1 MQTNLRILRA
11 RADAICAPPE
21 RTKRQQQTYDRI
33 LAVAPTLLAEASPDI
48 LTFANLARVL
58 SISIGTL
65 RNLFFDFDDL
75 LGVVIT
81 THLETLLE
89 AVTAIPAATQGARRH
104 RRAAYLQAAQSPAG
118 AWLPAHT
125 TMRRL
130 RHTLPPDLAER
141 AETLRRRIATALRP
155 AAPSRPCAETA
166 ARIARVNARHPL
178 PLRPPSTD
186 PMDTDAFE
194 RAYLASG
201 RALVSYAA
209 RVLAQPP

>member
-58 SISIGTL
+58 SVSIGTL

-89 AVTAIPAATQGARRH
+89 AVTAIPAATQGARR
-104 RRAAYLQAAQSPAG
+104 
-118 AWLPAHT
+118 T
-125 TMRRL
+125 F
-130 RHTLPPDLAER
+130 PP
-141 AETLRRRIATALRP
+141 LRRNRRPHRPRQRPPPP
-155 AAPSRPCAETA
+155 AAPSAFHRSDGY
-166 ARIARVNARHPL
+166 RR
-178 PLRPPSTD
+178 LRTG
-186 PMDTDAFE
+186 
-194 RAYLASG
+194 LSG
-201 RALVSYAA
+201 LR
-209 RVLAQPP
+209 